1 MKYLKRLEL
10 SSKYKDYKALLK
22 IEIETLVNSFNM
34 INALSDLE
42 LSDFYNLLNDDLE
55 AKNNINAESF
65 KDDITRSA
73 YDRLIEGNYSEKL
86 ENIIRGDFYYS
97 INYYAKRKKEDPSFK
112 FDIDEEAV
120 IKSQQ
125 QDNLVYTYITQ
136 IKGKH
141 IDELNKKIFYDWT
154 SELRKKY
161 FRDFYK
167 KPWAEYEKLLISS
180 KSSRISE
187 TYNYLINI
195 GKFYI
200 KEKGIPK
207 KELHDYFQKYHKELI
222 DILVN
227 DGGTELI
234 NYIKFFIKGRWKE
247 KEDLFFKNMHEGSL
261 IEYSKI
267 SKKIFP
273 EIVDRFFISK
283 YEGLPVYFNNFLRD
297 YFKTYDK
304 LKSSQDELNILYSFA
319 KKNDKAE
326 DFFESLYSLILKLEG
341 QQDNEENHEIY
352 YLEIFEFFPKII
364 EFNISVSPRNIIH
377 LLESIFK
384 NIIENKDDWKKYS
397 PYLIEYQKNFE
408 LSPVDLKLKYDFK
421 RSAISDS
428 IYYFITIINDI
439 LKTIFDD
446 SEIIKIMLNDFKNV
460 TSTMLDLLGVTH
472 YSVRDF
478 LNNVIKDQRWPEYED
493 KLLQSKILENIFL
506 ISTYNKKNR
515 KGLRWPELEKT
526 LIKRS
531 LTYEMNVYLTESKIN
546 ERIPEY
552 ENLLIKTKNSY
563 DAFIY
568 VRNVVKKKV
577 SELETMIL
585 SDKVTAP
592 LYNKLDLK

>member
-10 SSKYKDYKALLK
+10 SPLYKDYKTLLK

-34 INALSDLE
+34 IINLSDSE
-42 LSDFYNLLNDDLE
+42 LSDFYNLLNTDLE
-55 AKNNINAESF
+55 VKNNVNAESF
-65 KDDITRSA
+65 KDDIIRSA
-73 YDRLIEGNYSEKL
+73 YDRLMEGNYSKKL
-86 ENIIRGDFYYS
+86 EDIIKEDIFYS
-97 INYYAKRKKEDPSFK
+97 INYCAKRKKQDPSFK

-120 IKSQQ
+120 IKSKQ

-141 IDELNKKIFYDWT
+141 IDELNNRIFFDWT
-154 SELRKKY
+154 GDLRKKY
-161 FRDFYK
+161 FRNFYK
-167 KPWAEYEKLLISS
+167 KPWAKYEKLLISS

-195 GKFYI
+195 GRFYI

-207 KELHDYFQKYHKELI
+207 KELHDYFQKHHKELI
-222 DILVN
+222 DNLVN

-247 KEDLFFKNMHEGSL
+247 KEDLFFKNMHENSL

-273 EIVDRFFISK
+273 EIVDRFFTSK
-283 YEGLPVYFNNFLRD
+283 YEGLPSYFNFFLQD

-304 LKSSQDELNILYSFA
+304 LKSSQDELNILYSSA
-319 KKNDKAE
+319 KKHNKVD

-341 QQDNEENHEIY
+341 QQNNEEIEEAY

-364 EFNISVSPRNIIH
+364 DFEPSRDPKNVIK
-377 LLESIFK
+377 LLEIIFK
-384 NIIENKDDWKKYS
+384 DLIENKKDWEKYS

-408 LSPVDLKLKYDFK
+408 LSPVDPKLKYDFK

-439 LKTIFDD
+439 LKTIFDH
-446 SEIIKIMLNDFKNV
+446 SEIFKIMLSDFKDV

-493 KLLQSKILENIFL
+493 KLLQSKISENIFL
-506 ISTYNKKNR
+506 ISTYNKNNR
-515 KGLRWPELEKT
+515 KGLRWPELEKV
-526 LIKRS
+526 LIKRG
-531 LTYEMNVYLTESKIN
+531 LTYETNVYLTESEIN

-552 ENLLIKTKNSY
+552 ENLLIKTGHSY

-568 VRNVVKKKV
+568 IKNVVKKKV
-577 SELETMIL
+577 PELETMIL
-585 SDKVTAP
+585 SDRVTAP
-592 LYNKLDLK
+592 LYKKLED